1 MIGKQIVMYK
11 GMIDGGGS
19 GDDINARACYQI
31 RIKPY
36 EYGEFKATIFEKD
49 LSSRLPIEFKGLLS
63 GRCKYNFCYMV

>member
-1 MIGKQIVMYK
+1 MYK

-49 LSSRLPIEFKGLLS
+49 LSSRLPIEFKD
-63 GRCKYNFCYMV
+63 CYPEDVSTTSVIWYREVKL